1 MNPVDAIRQIL
12 EKYFDALYRGDADL
26 FAEVLHPKGRLFCS
40 ADGQLMVM
48 DVPEY
53 LEVVRRRESP
63 ASRND
68 PREDEIVSIEV
79 PTPTT
84 AHVRVKEL
92 FLPRHFT
99 DELTLLFV
107 DDRWRIVSKVWHFT
121 VEAAA

>member
-1 MNPVDAIRQIL
+1 MNPVDAIRQLL

-40 ADGQLMVM
+40 TDGQLLVM

-53 LEVVRRRESP
+53 LDVVRRRESP

-68 PREDEIVSIEV
+68 RREDEIVSIEV

-92 FLPRHFT
+92 FLPKHFT

-121 VEAAA
+121 VEADA